1 MTEKSM
7 RVKRVRTVPGLGI
20 KFLDETVKVKQA
32 SDEDEIEQ
40 LFHPSDKELAKL
52 RAAKPDVDVNDLR
65 STFAWDA
72 IREVCN
78 VAHVAAKRSEVI
90 STAGGGDDA
99 LTRIKGAVNGMKLL
113 YKNKTEAEIAKII
126 LTPDMRQELTQEGF
140 LFGDPDVLK
149 KQHGL
154 EEAA

>member
-32 SDEDEIEQ
+32 SNPDEIER
-40 LFHPSDKELAKL
+40 LFQPDDKQLAKL
-52 RAAKPDVDVNDLR
+52 RAAKPDTDVQELRND
-65 STFAWDA
+65 FAWDA

-78 VAHVAAKRSEVI
+78 VAHMAAKRSEVI
-90 STAGGGDDA
+90 SSAGSGDDA
-99 LTRIKGAVNGMKLL
+99 ITRIKGAINGMKPL
-113 YKNKTEAEIAKII
+113 YKNKSDAEIAKVI

-149 KQHGL
+149 KQHGF